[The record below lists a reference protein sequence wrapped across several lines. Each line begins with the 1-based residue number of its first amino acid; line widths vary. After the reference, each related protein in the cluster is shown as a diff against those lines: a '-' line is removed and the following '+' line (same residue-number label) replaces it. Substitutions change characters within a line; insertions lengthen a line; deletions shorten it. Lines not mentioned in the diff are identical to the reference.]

1 MTIRELPLAAADPMT
16 PSGFRQALMAGPL
29 DELRQLRSEVGQ
41 VRGLLRDAIQN
52 LQQSFTELEALIAE
66 QGGLLAKL
74 LTSVE
79 ATSGDAGPNIASFLK
94 EITPL
99 LKSLSELLLHI
110 DRNGAESARRS
121 DTLATDL
128 SETFKLLQQFE
139 RVEKQ
144 TSLLAVNASIE
155 AAHAGDLG
163 RGFGVVA
170 QEVRHLSSFSK
181 ELNQRVVEN
190 LERAR
195 VTSSSMRDMLAD
207 AMARDIAGAEES
219 RARIAV
225 LFDAIAGLD
234 QKISRGLDRIRE
246 ISRKTADHAATA
258 MRVLQFE
265 DIVGQL
271 LGCMEKRVTRMEG
284 LFARLA
290 ALPAFRNGSL
300 AELGA
305 QLDAFVADMNA
316 TYATPPSSPVTQQS
330 MAGGEIE
337 LF

>member
-1 MTIRELPLAAADPMT
+1 MTIHEFPLAATEPMILA
-16 PSGFRQALMAGPL
+16 GFRQSLVQGPL

-41 VRGLLRDAIQN
+41 VRSLLQESIGS
-52 LQQSFTELEALIAE
+52 LQQSFTEVEALVAE
-66 QGGLLAKL
+66 QGGLLAEL

-79 ATSGDAGPNIASFLK
+79 TVGADAGPNIGSFLK

-99 LKSLSELLLHI
+99 LKSLTELLLQI
-110 DRNGAESARRS
+110 DNNGAESARRS
-121 DTLATDL
+121 ETLATDL
-128 SETFKLLQQFE
+128 TETFKLLQQFE

-195 VTSSSMRDMLAD
+195 VTLSSVRDMLAE
-207 AMARDIAGAEES
+207 AMARDIAGAKES
-219 RARIAV
+219 RARIEV
-225 LFDAIAGLD
+225 LFDNISGLD
-234 QKISRGLDRIRE
+234 GKISRGLDRIRD
-246 ISRKTADHAATA
+246 ISKKTAEHVGDV
-258 MRVLQFE
+258 MRMLQFE

-271 LGCMEKRVTRMEG
+271 LGCMEKRVARMEG
-284 LFARLA
+284 VLARLA
-290 ALPAFRNGSL
+290 ALPALRSGSF
-300 AELGA
+300 AELGE

-316 TYATPPSSPVTQQS
+316 SYATPLVSPVTQQS

>member
-1 MTIRELPLAAADPMT
+1 MTIHEFPLADSDPMT
-16 PSGFRQALMAGPL
+16 LAGFRQALVAGPL

-41 VRGLLRDAIQN
+41 VRSLLQDSIGS
-52 LQQSFTELEALIAE
+52 LQQSFTDVEALVAE
-66 QGGLLAKL
+66 QGGLLAEL
-74 LTSVE
+74 LSSVE
-79 ATSGDAGPNIASFLK
+79 AAGGAAGPNIGSFLK

-99 LKSLSELLLHI
+99 LKSLTDLLLQL

-121 DTLATDL
+121 ETLTTDL

-195 VTSSSMRDMLAD
+195 VTLSNVRDMLTD
-207 AMARDIAGAEES
+207 AMARDIAGAKES
-219 RARIAV
+219 RARIEV
-225 LFDAIAGLD
+225 LFDHIAGLD
-234 QKISRGLDRIRE
+234 SKISQGLDRIRE
-246 ISRKTADHAATA
+246 ISRKTAEHVATA
-258 MRVLQFE
+258 VRVLQFE

-271 LGCMEKRVTRMEG
+271 LGCMDKRIARMEG
-284 LFARLA
+284 VLSRLA
-290 ALPAFRNGSL
+290 ALPALRNGSL
-300 AELGA
+300 TQLGA

-316 TYATPPSSPVTQQS
+316 TYATTLASPVTQQS

-337 LF
+337 MF